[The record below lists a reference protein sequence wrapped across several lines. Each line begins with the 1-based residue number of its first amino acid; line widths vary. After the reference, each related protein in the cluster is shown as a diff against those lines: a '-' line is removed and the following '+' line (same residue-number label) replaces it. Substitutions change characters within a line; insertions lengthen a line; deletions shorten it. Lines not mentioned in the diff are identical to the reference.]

1 MKSVCSISIS
11 TKPVKLMTWWSG
23 KAEYFLLARV
33 LSTGGTS
40 LPFLGSPRSVTTSR
54 SPHGFSSRAGTHRRL
69 SGHLRESCHPCPRPA
84 IAGSRPA
91 CRDPCSQRRWR
102 QKRRYSSPGF
112 CALGRR
118 LGRWERLRCWLS
130 VLSPSSSSSSPCD
143 GRESCLVSRWLDGW
157 PRGVS
162 DLPWPCLHGSCG
174 GSNIRSPEDRSRWL
188 YFPPLLLQLAEE
200 QNLEIL

>member
-1 MKSVCSISIS
+1 
-11 TKPVKLMTWWSG
+11 MTWWSG

-54 SPHGFSSRAGTHRRL
+54 SLHGFSSRAGTHRRL

-130 VLSPSSSSSSPCD
+130 VLSPSFSSSSPCD
-143 GRESCLVSRWLDGW
+143 GRESCLVSRRLDGW

-162 DLPWPCLHGSCG
+162 DLPWPCLHGSYG
-174 GSNIRSPEDRSRWL
+174 GGNIRSPEDRSRWL